1 MDTRLRKVERLRKRE
16 EIRSVLRQRGLEGK
30 YCFLHV
36 RSNRFPYSRLGVVVS
51 RAVGNAVV
59 RNKTKRWLREI
70 FRRSKSQLSRTV
82 DLVIRAKGVVREA
95 AYNELADEI
104 HRLMKRQNLL

>member
-16 EIRSVLRQRGLEGK
+16 EIRSVVRQRGLEGD

-36 RSNRFPYSRLGVVVS
+36 RSNQLPYSRLGVIVS

-59 RNKTKRWLREI
+59 RNKIKRWLREI

-82 DLVIRAKGVVREA
+82 DLVIRTKGVVREA
-95 AYNELADEI
+95 AYSELADDI
-104 HRLMKRQNLL
+104 HRLLKRQKIL